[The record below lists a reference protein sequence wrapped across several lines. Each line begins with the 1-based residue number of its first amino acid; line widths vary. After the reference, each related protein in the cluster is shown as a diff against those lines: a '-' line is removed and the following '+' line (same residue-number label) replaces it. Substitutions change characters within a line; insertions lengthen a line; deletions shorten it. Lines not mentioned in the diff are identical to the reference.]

1 MARKSNPILDI
12 LQTVATIKYTNITK
26 AKMPADKDII
36 VCYLE
41 YGRMQ
46 DLPREGNTF
55 GVLDELSCCEGFG
68 CILTVN
74 FFKWCILKHIFI
86 THLLKK
92 ILKIFIFYRKILI
105 NCSLVLAMGFRG
117 MIHRYNLQYNTLQI
131 VIY

>member
-12 LQTVATIKYTNITK
+12 LQTVATIKDTNITK

-55 GVLDELSCCEGFG
+55 GVLDEFHAVKGSGA
-68 CILTVN
+68 
-74 FFKWCILKHIFI
+74 
-86 THLLKK
+86 
-92 ILKIFIFYRKILI
+92 Y
-105 NCSLVLAMGFRG
+105 SP
-117 MIHRYNLQYNTLQI
+117 
-131 VIY
+131 